1 MSLRLSDFGDWIQG
15 GDKIDFLEIR
25 QGEQYVIPFTINNNS
40 STPVP
45 QDLTSW
51 SFDVTSEVMTA
62 TFAYSGDTLNNV
74 TNIVKQVPA
83 RTISGLE
90 VVDIIPASGVGTL
103 KIPADATPS
112 PSDFI
117 TPDGT
122 NTLVNIIT
130 ITCTYPSSVAGFSS
144 IRKLMLGLIVRYGN
158 QG

>member
-1 MSLRLSDFGDWIQG
+1 MSLRLSDFGNWLQG
-15 GDKIDFLEIR
+15 GDKIDFLETR
-25 QGEQYVIPFTINNNS
+25 QGEQYVIPFTINNNA

-51 SFDVTSEVMTA
+51 TFNVTSEVMSA
-62 TFAYSGDTLNNV
+62 TFAYSGDTLSSV
-74 TNIVKQVPA
+74 TNITKVVA
-83 RTISGLE
+83 SRTIPGLE

-103 KIPADATPS
+103 KIPAAATPN
-112 PSDFI
+112 PSTLI
-117 TPDGT
+117 TPDDA

-158 QG
+158 